1 MASERNRFVRNL
13 FASKTFKDPDGTVQ
27 LIKRLLSENFR
38 KYLPKY
44 ALAFVFMGI
53 IAATTAASAWI
64 MRDVVNEVFVNKDA
78 AMVYVIATAVLFIFV
93 LKGASTYGQLV
104 VLSRVGNE
112 IVSDLR
118 RRMFAHMVRQ
128 DQTFFDQNTI
138 SEIGVRIGQGVGAAK
153 TTLDLIIVSLGRDL
167 LTLIGLVF
175 VMVLQNPFLS
185 IFALLIMPPAVLG
198 VTFLVKR
205 TKQYVKRKVV
215 SSVKIGAAQKDTV
228 LGIRTVKAFSLE
240 SFMRQRMEVGI
251 LEVEAQSNKIAS
263 LSARTAPLMDTL
275 GGFAIAGVM
284 FYGGFSV
291 IELGQDPGALFSFIT
306 ALLLAYDPAKRLARL
321 NVSLGKNMVGLR
333 MMYELVDRVPGMK
346 EMENAP
352 DLSVTGGK
360 IEFRDVVF
368 SYTGSPALKGTSF
381 AAKSGKMTALVGAS
395 GAGKSTVFALIER
408 FYDPDSGDILI
419 DDQTLTSRNL
429 DTVRRSI
436 AYVGQDPFLFEL
448 SARENI
454 AIGKPG
460 ATQEEIEAAA
470 KAANAH
476 DFIMRMPKG
485 YDSSTGQG
493 GNKLSGGQRQ
503 RIAIA
508 RAMLRDAPILLLDEA
523 TSALD
528 SESEA
533 KIQSAVERLTKGK
546 TTLVIAHRLSTV
558 RHADMIHVMDDGQ
571 VVESGTHDHLFD
583 HDGIYRRLC
592 ELQFQ
597 NKKEEAA

>member
-1 MASERNRFVRNL
+1 
-13 FASKTFKDPDGTVQ
+13 
-27 LIKRLLSENFR
+27 
-38 KYLPKY
+38 
-44 ALAFVFMGI
+44 
-53 IAATTAASAWI
+53 
-64 MRDVVNEVFVNKDA
+64 
-78 AMVYVIATAVLFIFV
+78 
-93 LKGASTYGQLV
+93 
-104 VLSRVGNE
+104 
-112 IVSDLR
+112 
-118 RRMFAHMVRQ
+118 
-128 DQTFFDQNTI
+128 
-138 SEIGVRIGQGVGAAK
+138 
-153 TTLDLIIVSLGRDL
+153 
-167 LTLIGLVF
+167 
-175 VMVLQNPFLS
+175 
-185 IFALLIMPPAVLG
+185 
-198 VTFLVKR
+198 TFLVKR

-240 SFMRQRMEVGI
+240 PFMKDRMEVGI
-251 LEVEAQSNKIAS
+251 VEVQRQSNKIAS

-321 NVSLGKNMVGLR
+321 NVNLGKNVVGLR
-333 MMYELVDRVPGMK
+333 MMYELVDREPGMK
-346 EMENAP
+346 EIENAP
-352 DLSVTGGK
+352 DLGVTGGK

-368 SYTGSPALKGTSF
+368 SYAGTPALKGTSF
-381 AAKSGKMTALVGAS
+381 VAEPRAMTALVGAS
-395 GAGKSTVFALIER
+395 GAGKSTVFSLIER
-408 FYDPDSGDILI
+408 FYDPDTGDVLI
-419 DDQTLTSRNL
+419 DDQTLPSCKL
-429 DTVRRSI
+429 DSVRHSI

-448 SARENI
+448 SVRENI

-476 DFIMRMPKG
+476 DFIMNMPKG
-485 YDSSTGQG
+485 YDSSVGQG

-508 RAMLRDAPILLLDEA
+508 RAMLRNAPILLLDEA

-533 KIQSAVERLTKGK
+533 KIQSAIERLTEGK

-558 RHADMIHVMDDGQ
+558 RHADMIHVMDEGQ
-571 VVESGTHDHLFD
+571 VVESGTHDELFD

-597 NKKEEAA
+597 NKKEKAA